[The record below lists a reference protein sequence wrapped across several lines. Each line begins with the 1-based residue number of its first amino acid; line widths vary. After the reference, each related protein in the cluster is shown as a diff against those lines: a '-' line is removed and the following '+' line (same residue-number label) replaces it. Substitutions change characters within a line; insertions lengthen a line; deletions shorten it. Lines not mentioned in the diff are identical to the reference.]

1 MNKEEQFTDLELM
14 QEAVIQKLQEERI
27 KMAHECQRHFTLSQ
41 TLAKLFGLI
50 GTSVPN
56 VMRGD
61 YSTHPVSEQERKRIK
76 REINKGFKEDII

>member
-1 MNKEEQFTDLELM
+1 MKQEEQFTDLELM
-14 QEAVIQKLQEERI
+14 QEAVIQKLQEDRI
-27 KMAHECQRHFTLSQ
+27 EMAHECQRHFTLSQ